1 MTEKLPVL
9 HNIFNLFEDN
19 VKEYIFNDYDRY
31 TTKLDLVQESNGVR
45 ITLTDAV
52 YDGENITIAYI
63 IDSAHDLREEP
74 LIYSEPYLFK
84 ELDVLSENQLIKKL
98 GDHKYAGL
106 SMLNILNGN
115 RPDTI
120 DFTWDATSIYSRFDN
135 NIETKGNWS
144 FEFTL
149 DKVDSEVHQFK
160 NVGTKG
166 DGFEV
171 KIKNITTTPIST
183 SIYFIGKA
191 NIHAKEWIEENWITV
206 FYDFEI
212 TDNLSNKYTVVSS
225 SLYGGNI
232 GGQHGRVITTEID
245 ENATSITVTPIVT
258 VFKEMENQNPSE
270 PGVELESAKPPLSQL
285 KYLLNSHR
293 RL

>member
-1 MTEKLPVL
+1 MFTKRKPV
-9 HNIFNLFEDN
+9 
-19 VKEYIFNDYDRY
+19 
-31 TTKLDLVQESNGVR
+31 
-45 ITLTDAV
+45 
-52 YDGENITIAYI
+52 
-63 IDSAHDLREEP
+63 
-74 LIYSEPYLFK
+74 
-84 ELDVLSENQLIKKL
+84 IKKL

-171 KIKNITTTPIST
+171 KLKNITTTPIST

-232 GGQHGRVITTEID
+232 GGQHGRVITTE
-245 ENATSITVTPIVT
+245 
-258 VFKEMENQNPSE
+258 
-270 PGVELESAKPPLSQL
+270 
-285 KYLLNSHR
+285 
-293 RL
+293 